1 MTPQP
6 DPQKEQPNT
15 NTAPSKRKSS
25 DTTTSQPT
33 LQFTTRNPPWTYLKL
48 QLYANPIQSLQ
59 SETMRNI

>member
-6 DPQKEQPNT
+6 DAQKEQQNT

-25 DTTTSQPT
+25 DTTTSQPI

-48 QLYANPIQSLQ
+48 QLYESLQ
-59 SETMRNI
+59 FETTRNI